1 MKITSLDIRK
11 QEFNRSF
18 RGYDMDEVDSFLQV
32 VANQWQEIVDDLRRS
47 DEKISD
53 QQLKLDHYM
62 KVEEALEQALQTAR
76 SSARITIE
84 NAEMKARNTLE
95 DAENRVVDL
104 QKNADT
110 ERLQMK
116 RDTAKYAVRQQEI
129 VAKLRAFLMSE
140 MEILSHFDSE
150 NIRPSLS
157 NSTSLKEIELVKDE
171 TAQPSEPAQLTKRAE
186 STPSTLPA
194 EDLKPT
200 YPAPLAPLQVA
211 NEDDRSQSFKD
222 TSVNPTESENK
233 SILQTGRDESVNEDD
248 REGSKLAWEKLEEEV
263 GVVSQPS
270 APLDNHGSEKGNWE
284 QEEDEWEMNHEA
296 EEIAEEEDSAEG
308 KASVNDESKATLPAQ
323 TAQPTQG
330 NRIKLEGTPSWK
342 VTPIFES
349 VADED
354 ADEDDSDS
362 HDSVSSNHEKQV
374 IDSEMV
380 SEEVGADDEAE
391 AEIRKIHQILKD
403 LDDE

>member
-32 VANQWQEIVDDLRRS
+32 LATQWQELVDDLRRS
-47 DEKISD
+47 GEKVSE

-104 QKNADT
+104 QKNADS

-129 VAKLRAFLMSE
+129 VAKLRAFLTSE

-150 NIRPSLS
+150 NIRPSLVGS
-157 NSTSLKEIELVKDE
+157 SAMKQIELVRDE
-171 TAQPSEPAQLTKRAE
+171 PLSPHADDEHEPEIEPEAPSEPKSAWKEVELNVF
-186 STPSTLPA
+186 
-194 EDLKPT
+194 PT
-200 YPAPLAPLQVA
+200 
-211 NEDDRSQSFKD
+211 
-222 TSVNPTESENK
+222 
-233 SILQTGRDESVNEDD
+233 GG
-248 REGSKLAWEKLEEEV
+248 REGSRSSWEELEEESSGPQSSSSSTPLDGPENDWNTLEAEDDLDDLELDDESEVGTDEIDLEPETAPSWRVTPIFNSDDNSDDTSEENSDDASNDEVEDKRTAAHREPLQGYKNLRFPGSNLMSEEV
-263 GVVSQPS
+263 GV
-270 APLDNHGSEKGNWE
+270 
-284 QEEDEWEMNHEA
+284 
-296 EEIAEEEDSAEG
+296 
-308 KASVNDESKATLPAQ
+308 
-323 TAQPTQG
+323 
-330 NRIKLEGTPSWK
+330 
-342 VTPIFES
+342 
-349 VADED
+349 
-354 ADEDDSDS
+354 
-362 HDSVSSNHEKQV
+362 
-374 IDSEMV
+374 
-380 SEEVGADDEAE
+380 DDETE